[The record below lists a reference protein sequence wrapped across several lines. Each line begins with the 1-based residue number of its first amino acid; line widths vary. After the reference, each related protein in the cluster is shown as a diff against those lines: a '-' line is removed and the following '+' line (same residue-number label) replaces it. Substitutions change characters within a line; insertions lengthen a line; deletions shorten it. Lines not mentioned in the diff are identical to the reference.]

1 VQRLLSPADRDVKE
15 ERDLRLRKNLFTA
28 ATVSLVALVLLFTAR
43 IVDAHAVLLES
54 TPAANSSVKGPDV
67 NLRLRYN
74 VRVEAG
80 RSRLSLLMPDKT
92 VKALTIGQQPSPDV
106 LTAPASGLA
115 PGDYRI
121 RWQVLASD
129 GHITR
134 GEVPFTV
141 TP

>member
-1 VQRLLSPADRDVKE
+1 MRPVARKKLLQSDH
-15 ERDLRLRKNLFTA
+15 LLA
-28 ATVSLVALVLLFTAR
+28 AT
-43 IVDAHAVLLES
+43 ES
-54 TPAANSSVKGPDV
+54 YE
-67 NLRLRYN
+67 LRRY
-74 VRVEAG
+74 R
-80 RSRLSLLMPDKT
+80 SLLMPDKT